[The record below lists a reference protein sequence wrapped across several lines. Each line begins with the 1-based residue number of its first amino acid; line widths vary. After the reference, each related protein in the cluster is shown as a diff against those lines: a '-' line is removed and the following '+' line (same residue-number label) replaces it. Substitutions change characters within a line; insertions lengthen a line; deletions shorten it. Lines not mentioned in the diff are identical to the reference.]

1 MQETGNRSLQ
11 RGVVLKVCI
20 QNKELVNLSAAEGS
34 CRNSI
39 KLPRDP
45 SATLSMTDFP
55 LNHFWDFEYT
65 L

>member
-1 MQETGNRSLQ
+1 M
-11 RGVVLKVCI
+11 
-20 QNKELVNLSAAEGS
+20 LSAAEGS
-34 CRNSI
+34 CRNSM

-45 SATLSMTDFP
+45 SAALSMTDFP